1 MAEQIQ
7 TTKNKTINIIIME
20 NTIEKSEILFLFESK
35 YTVPNGDPFTGE
47 QRYDEETKKVLV
59 SDVRIKRYV
68 RDYFIEQSYLS
79 PGTYEVYV
87 FNDKSQVAEG
97 SKESGSSARMKSLWA
112 KYYDKKLEGKELSEA
127 DKKKEIKKIVTGLK
141 KEKKL
146 DKTALELLHNCI
158 DVRLFGG
165 ISTEEGAAVNLTG
178 PVQFALLNPSL
189 NKSDLRIHQN
199 TSVFSSSADKSRGA
213 IGTTTVVP
221 YAINQIQGWI
231 NPYSGKLSGLSSED
245 IDELFKAMWNSVNN
259 INTRSKSNQSSV
271 LLVQIVYK
279 EPTDKLYGTDRL
291 ITIESDKE
299 DEQIRSM
306 EDYNFE
312 FKKLYEIAASKKVK
326 EIRFYTEIDEIKND
340 LKGDKFTEMSI

>member
-1 MAEQIQ
+1 
-7 TTKNKTINIIIME
+7 ME

-35 YTVPNGDPFTGE
+35 YTIPNGDPFTGE

-68 RDYFIEQSYLS
+68 RDYFIEQNFLI
-79 PGTYEVYV
+79 PDKYEVYV
-87 FNDKSQVAEG
+87 FNDKSQVKEG
-97 SKESGSSARMKSLWA
+97 STESGSSARMQALWK
-112 KYYDKKLEGKELSEA
+112 KYFDKKPGKKELESA
-127 DKKKEIKKIVTGLK
+127 ATGLIKK
-141 KEKKL
+141 
-146 DKTALELLHNCI
+146 CI

-165 ISTEEGAAVNLTG
+165 ISTEKDAAVNITG

-221 YAINQIQGWI
+221 YAINQIQGWV
-231 NPYSGKLSGLSSED
+231 NPYSGKLSGLENKD
-245 IDELFKAMWNSVNN
+245 INDLFKAMWNSVNN
-259 INTRSKSNQSSV
+259 VNTRSKSNQSSV
-271 LLVQIVYK
+271 LLLQIVYK

-291 ITIESDKE
+291 ISIESEKE

-306 EDYNFE
+306 EDYVFNFN
-312 FKKLYEIAASKKVK
+312 KLKEIATSEKVK
-326 EIRFYTEIDEIKND
+326 EIHFYTEIPGIKD
-340 LKGDKFTEMSI
+340 ILGGDKFVEMTL

>member
-1 MAEQIQ
+1 MD
-7 TTKNKTINIIIME
+7 

-35 YTVPNGDPFTGE
+35 YTIPNGDPFTGE

-68 RDYFIEQSYLS
+68 RDYFIEQNFLT
-79 PGTYEVYV
+79 PGAYEVYV

-112 KYYDKKLEGKELSEA
+112 KFYEKKLEGKEFTEA
-127 DKKKEIKKIVTGLK
+127 DKKKEIKKIVDNLK
-141 KEKKL
+141 KDKIL
-146 DKTALELLHNCI
+146 DKTALTLLQECI

-221 YAINQIQGWI
+221 YAINQVQGWV
-231 NPYSGKLSGLSSED
+231 NPYSAKLSGLQSRD
-245 IDELFKAMWNSVNN
+245 IEELFHAMWKSVNN
-259 INTRSKSNQSSV
+259 VNTRSKSNQSSV
-271 LLVQIVYK
+271 LLLQIVYK

-291 ITIESDKE
+291 IGIESEKE

-306 EDYNFE
+306 EDYKFD
-312 FKKLYEIAASKKVK
+312 FSKLQEIAKSDKVK
-326 EIRFYTEIDEIKND
+326 EIRFYTEINTIKEQ
-340 LKGDKFTEMSI
+340 LIGDKFKEMTM

>member
-1 MAEQIQ
+1 
-7 TTKNKTINIIIME
+7 ME

-35 YTVPNGDPFTGE
+35 YTIPNGDPFTGE

-68 RDYFIEQSYLS
+68 RDYFIEQNFLT
-79 PGTYEVYV
+79 PGAYEVYV
-87 FNDKSQVAEG
+87 FNDKSQVAAG
-97 SKESGSSARMKSLWA
+97 STESGSSARMQSLWA
-112 KYYDKKLEGKELSEA
+112 GNKPKN
-127 DKKKEIKKIVTGLK
+127 KKEVPGAALK
-141 KEKKL
+141 
-146 DKTALELLHNCI
+146 LLQSCI

-165 ISTEEGAAVNLTG
+165 ISTEKEAAINLTG

-221 YAINQIQGWI
+221 YAINQIQGWV
-231 NPYSGKLSGLSSED
+231 NPYSAKLSGLQSSD

-271 LLVQIVYK
+271 LLLQIVYK

-291 ITIESDKE
+291 VGIESDKE

-306 EDYNFE
+306 EDYTFG
-312 FKKLYEIAASKKVK
+312 FSKLQDIAKSDKVE
-326 EIRFYTEIDEIKND
+326 EIRFYTEINTIKEQ
-340 LKGDKFTEMSI
+340 LTGEKFKEMTM

>member
-1 MAEQIQ
+1 
-7 TTKNKTINIIIME
+7 ME

-35 YTVPNGDPFTGE
+35 YTIPNGDPFTGE

-68 RDYFIEQSYLS
+68 RDYFIEQNFLFPNS
-79 PGTYEVYV
+79 YEVYV
-87 FNDKSQVAEG
+87 FNDKSQIAEG
-97 SKESGSSARMKSLWA
+97 SKESGSSARMQSLWK
-112 KYYDKKLEGKELSEA
+112 KYYEKKPAKKELENEA
-127 DKKKEIKKIVTGLK
+127 TVLIKK
-141 KEKKL
+141 
-146 DKTALELLHNCI
+146 CI

-165 ISTEEGAAVNLTG
+165 ISTEKDAAVNITG

-199 TSVFSSSADKSRGA
+199 TSLFSSSADKSRGS

-231 NPYSGKLSGLSSED
+231 NPYSGKLSGLEPED
-245 IDELFKAMWNSVNN
+245 INDLFKAMWSSVNN

-271 LLVQIVYK
+271 LLLQIVYK

-291 ITIESDKE
+291 IGIESEKE

-306 EDYNFE
+306 DDYKFNFD
-312 FKKLYEIAASKKVK
+312 KLNKIAESDKVQ
-326 EIRFYTEIDEIKND
+326 EIRFYTEIEEIKEQ
-340 LKGDKFTEMSI
+340 LTSDKFTEMTL